1 MKPAGI
7 VAAKPIAA
15 SIAAWVGR
23 AALMLPRSRSMRHS
37 QFCMQEPKEH
47 SARLDIPPCTA
58 QQMDAEGISEVS
70 APKLS

>member
-1 MKPAGI
+1 MG
-7 VAAKPIAA
+7 
-15 SIAAWVGR
+15 
-23 AALMLPRSRSMRHS
+23 HS